1 MQLIIIG
8 DLKGF
13 FGLLMVNMQ
22 MLRAK
27 LKVLDLSYGNGTAN
41 TALIYH
47 HGKLLALSEA
57 DKPYVLKVLEDGDL
71 QTLGLLDYDKR
82 LTHSFTAHPKV
93 DPFTGEMFTFGYAH
107 TPPYITY
114 RVISKDGFMHEPVP
128 ITVSDPIM
136 MHDFAIT
143 ENYAIFMDLPLI
155 FKPKEMVKEK
165 KLIFSFDATKKAR
178 FGVLPRYAKDELL
191 IKWFE
196 LPNCFIFHNGAHS
209 GLPTFYV
216 SNAWEEEDEV
226 VLITCRLEN
235 PDLDMVSGTVKEK
248 LENFS
253 NELYEMRFNMK
264 TGLATQ
270 KQLSASAV
278 DFPRVNESYTG
289 RKSAVHVIDAK
300 TMSSDPVAVVDLPH
314 RVPYGFHAFF
324 VTENNNQ
331 ERQLS
336 RTTARTGNTLK
347 VQSFTK
353 EEDAKLKK
361 KKNNSCNNGGTV
373 KGIVTVNPKPNKGL
387 TSKLIDWFE
396 NVIVKL
402 MYDSSQHQH
411 YLSGNFTSVPETP
424 PIKDLPVMG
433 YLPECLNGEFVRVG
447 SNSKFAP
454 VAGYHW
460 FDGDG
465 MVHGVRIKD
474 GKATYVS
481 RYVKTSRL
489 KQEEYFGGSKFLKVG
504 DLKGLFGLFMF
515 SIQTLRDKFK
525 EADIYSDTFLPLV
538 MEGLIVFYHS
548 LPANTALVY
557 HHGKLLVLHEADKP
571 YVLKVLEDGD
581 LQTLGML
588 DYDKRL
594 AHTFTAHP
602 KVDPFTGEMFTFG
615 YSLSPPYVT
624 YRVISKDGF
633 MHDQE
638 MVMENKLILSFDA
651 TKKARFGVLPRYAKD
666 ELLIKWF
673 ELPSCYIFHNAN
685 AWEEEDEVV
694 LITCRLDNIDMN
706 MISGEIKKKLNH
718 FRTELYEKS
727 EVHVI
732 DAKTMSADPIAVIH
746 LPCRVPYGFH
756 AFFVTEVS
764 NQYYPKCLF
773 GTTTRTSR
781 ALNCEPNLMIHG
793 LRIKNGKATYASRYV
808 RTSRLKQ
815 EEYFGVPKFMKIGD
829 MNGVFGLLVVI
840 IQILRAILKVLDLSY
855 GLGTGEMFTFGF
867 SLITHPYI
875 TYRVISKDGF
885 MHDPIPITI
894 PNPIMMHDF
903 AITQNYAIFMD
914 LPLIFRPEE
923 MMKGKNFI
931 ISFDTT
937 KKARFG
943 VLPRYAKDE
952 LLIK

>member
-1 MQLIIIG
+1 
-8 DLKGF
+8 
-13 FGLLMVNMQ
+13 MV
-22 MLRAK
+22 
-27 LKVLDLSYGNGTAN
+27 
-41 TALIYH
+41 
-47 HGKLLALSEA
+47 E
-57 DKPYVLKVLEDGDL
+57 LE
-71 QTLGLLDYDKR
+71 
-82 LTHSFTAHPKV
+82 
-93 DPFTGEMFTFGYAH
+93 
-107 TPPYITY
+107 
-114 RVISKDGFMHEPVP
+114 
-128 ITVSDPIM
+128 
-136 MHDFAIT
+136 
-143 ENYAIFMDLPLI
+143 
-155 FKPKEMVKEK
+155 VK
-165 KLIFSFDATKKAR
+165 
-178 FGVLPRYAKDELL
+178 
-191 IKWFE
+191 
-196 LPNCFIFHNGAHS
+196 
-209 GLPTFYV
+209 
-216 SNAWEEEDEV
+216 
-226 VLITCRLEN
+226 
-235 PDLDMVSGTVKEK
+235 
-248 LENFS
+248 
-253 NELYEMRFNMK
+253 
-264 TGLATQ
+264 
-270 KQLSASAV
+270 
-278 DFPRVNESYTG
+278 
-289 RKSAVHVIDAK
+289 
-300 TMSSDPVAVVDLPH
+300 
-314 RVPYGFHAFF
+314 
-324 VTENNNQ
+324 
-331 ERQLS
+331 
-336 RTTARTGNTLK
+336 
-347 VQSFTK
+347 
-353 EEDAKLKK
+353 KK

-525 EADIYSDTFLPLV
+525 VLDFSYGNGT
-538 MEGLIVFYHS
+538 
-548 LPANTALVY
+548 ANTALVY

-633 MHDQE
+633 MHDQVPITISDPIMMHDFAITQNYAIFMDLPLYFKPKE

-718 FRTELYEKS
+718 FRTELYELRFNLKTGLASQRKLSASALEFPRINESYTSRKQRYVYGTRLDSIAKISGIVKFDLNAEPESDDEKTCIEIGGNVQGLYDLGPGRFGSEAIFVPKVPGFDSEEDDGYLIFFVHNENSEKS

-756 AFFVTEVS
+756 AFFVTEE
-764 NQYYPKCLF
+764 QL
-773 GTTTRTSR
+773 
-781 ALNCEPNLMIHG
+781 
-793 LRIKNGKATYASRYV
+793 
-808 RTSRLKQ
+808 Q
-815 EEYFGVPKFMKIGD
+815 E
-829 MNGVFGLLVVI
+829 
-840 IQILRAILKVLDLSY
+840 QA
-855 GLGTGEMFTFGF
+855 
-867 SLITHPYI
+867 
-875 TYRVISKDGF
+875 
-885 MHDPIPITI
+885 
-894 PNPIMMHDF
+894 
-903 AITQNYAIFMD
+903 
-914 LPLIFRPEE
+914 
-923 MMKGKNFI
+923 
-931 ISFDTT
+931 
-937 KKARFG
+937 
-943 VLPRYAKDE
+943 E
-952 LLIK
+952 L